1 MPQQTTLPPE
11 SARTMAYIEREA
23 AGTIAQTEQVLGI
36 TLPAHA
42 RTRLIDHCMQ
52 WETAE
57 AARQLRALNLSCP
70 N

>member
-1 MPQQTTLPPE
+1 MPQQKTLPPE

-23 AGTIAQTEQVLGI
+23 ANTIVQTEQVLGI

-42 RTRLIDHCMQ
+42 RARLINYCLQ

-57 AARQLRALNLSCP
+57 AARQLRALNLYCP